1 MLTVRSATQRG
12 SVLLLVLEDDD
23 ERNSRDQ
30 RHIFVQ
36 ALTSDSSGAQSVK
49 KIPKIQLLFR
59 QKSPCF
65 AHC

>member
-1 MLTVRSATQRG
+1 MSEIPAI
-12 SVLLLVLEDDD
+12 SVT
-23 ERNSRDQ
+23 
-30 RHIFVQ
+30 FVQ
-36 ALTSDSSGAQSVK
+36 ALTSDSSAAQSVK